1 MSRYYGKYR
10 GTVVDNVDPQ
20 RLGRIRAVVPSVSD
34 EASGWAMPCVPF
46 LSPALESL
54 VVPAIGA
61 GVWLEYEG
69 GNPDLPIWTG
79 GFWASPAE
87 VPVPGVVL
95 RSQEGASLTVRS
107 DVTLTNAAG
116 ASVELR
122 GPAVDVNHDAL
133 LVL

>member
-20 RLGRIRAVVPSVSD
+20 QLGRIRATVPAVSP
-34 EASGWAMPCVPF
+34 EPSAWALPCIPF
-46 LSPALESL
+46 LSATLESL
-54 VVPAIGA
+54 VVPAVGA
-61 GVWLEYEG
+61 GVWMEYEG
-69 GNPDLPIWTG
+69 GNPGLPVWTG

-87 VPVPGVVL
+87 VPAPGIVI
-95 RSQEGASLTVRS
+95 RSRDGASLTVRS
-107 DVTLTNAAG
+107 DVTITNAAG

>member
-1 MSRYYGKYR
+1 MTSCFGKYR

-20 RLGRIRAVVPSVSD
+20 RLGRIRAHVPAVS
-34 EASGWAMPCVPF
+34 EETSAWAMPCVPF
-46 LSPALESL
+46 LSPTLESL

-69 GNPDLPIWTG
+69 GDPDLPIWTG
-79 GFWASPAE
+79 GFWTSPAD
-87 VPVPGVVL
+87 VPAPGVVI

-107 DVTLTNAAG
+107 DVTITNAAG
-116 ASVELR
+116 VSVELR
-122 GPAVDVNHDAL
+122 GPAVDVNHGAL